1 MMYLLK
7 YLGTNKHSLN
17 ITTCNYLDN
26 NINNNITYR
35 NNLNIK

>member
-17 ITTCNYLDN
+17 ITTYNYLD
-26 NINNNITYR
+26 NNITYR